1 MKGSRE
7 GDPICISDSEGYA
20 EASVFDSWWIRRVK
34 SELGTM
40 IGERIGH
47 EVYMKRENADSWN
60 SVLEKEQILETYF
73 AQLQKS

>member
-7 GDPICISDSEGYA
+7 GDTICISDSEGYA

-47 EVYMKRENADSWN
+47 EVLVSTLLTNPCFFISSCIIVQVTKVY
-60 SVLEKEQILETYF
+60 
-73 AQLQKS
+73 